1 MQGNVDKTIDNLCDR
16 IQAELDYTSPFNPSM
31 VLPET
36 VKALAELITAR
47 TIMMK

>member
-1 MQGNVDKTIDNLCDR
+1 MRENVDKTIDKLCDW
-16 IQAELDYTSPFNPSM
+16 IQAELDHTSPFNPSM

-47 TIMMK
+47 TIVKQ